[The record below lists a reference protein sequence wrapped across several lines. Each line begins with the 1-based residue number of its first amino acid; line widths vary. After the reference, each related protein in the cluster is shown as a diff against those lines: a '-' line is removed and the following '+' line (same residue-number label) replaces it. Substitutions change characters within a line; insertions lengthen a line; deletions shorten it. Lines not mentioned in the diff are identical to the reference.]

1 MQIAHRVGEAG
12 FVQHNNKDCF
22 YGTLKL
28 LQGSE
33 MKIQESKSYVPTAEL
48 NQETVYCKFLSLQN
62 NWHKSMWKEKSPGCP
77 QTCWTSGNRR
87 T

>member
-12 FVQHNNKDCF
+12 FVQHNNKDCV

-33 MKIQESKSYVPTAEL
+33 MKIQESKSYVL
-48 NQETVYCKFLSLQN
+48 NSWTEPRDSLLQVLISA
-62 NWHKSMWKEKSPGCP
+62 K
-77 QTCWTSGNRR
+77 
-87 T
+87 